1 MTEIVEY
8 IYVVPTEWFGKN
20 IQTDLNQAIVFENKG
35 IRIITSVEKDIASV
49 ETLFIS
55 LLTIHDLECPLSIE
69 DIPLDMK
76 HVLQNTMFECVYIK
90 LVPEIN
96 SIQIY
101 SNLTTHA
108 FKYKKNIVIQRDK
121 PYNLDRELRTTHESY
136 ITADRL
142 LECIIHVKHSHSVS
156 LHTSKSNNNFFLSG
170 YDEENNKIWTYIQEK
185 CKWTPGEGATRIHAK
200 YFYIILGIIKNKI
213 KFSNML
219 KIKMTDSNI
228 LILVLLL
235 NDGTHMKSIIAP
247 MIQSGGLDVSNEDLP
262 STN

>member
-1 MTEIVEY
+1 MNEIVEY
-8 IYVVPTEWFGKN
+8 VYVVPTEWFGKN
-20 IQTDLNQAIVFENKG
+20 IQTNLKQTIVFENKG

-76 HVLQNTMFECVYIK
+76 HVLQKNTMFECVYIK
-90 LVPEIN
+90 LIAEIN
-96 SIQIY
+96 LIQIY

-136 ITADRL
+136 ITVDRL
-142 LECIIHVKHSHSVS
+142 LECIIHVKHSNSVS

-170 YDEENNKIWTYIQEK
+170 YDEEKQQDMD
-185 CKWTPGEGATRIHAK
+185 IH
-200 YFYIILGIIKNKI
+200 
-213 KFSNML
+213 SREM
-219 KIKMTDSNI
+219 
-228 LILVLLL
+228 
-235 NDGTHMKSIIAP
+235 
-247 MIQSGGLDVSNEDLP
+247 
-262 STN
+262 